1 MKFDDNG
8 IQTPV
13 EETDMERV
21 LTPADLGNHID
32 YQAMQPELRE
42 GDWVSA
48 DGFGEGE
55 IIRLLAP
62 ETGVALVRMDSFSK
76 LVQPDDDGEVFI
88 ALNLLS
94 KVEPEVV
101 QSDPLIEA
109 IITAL
114 QPGGERARSRRHR
127 DCHRPC
133 CRLDRR
139 PHYSGFDAAP
149 GAGFR
154 LLLQP
159 FRFLE
164 LPELDRNKLARELEA
179 LVRAGAPEEEE

>member
-114 QPGGERARSRRHR
+114 QPGGELVDLHPFQIGYNMRPFAEGLAKLCRRIVDETEHETGHQCGLIWKGVGLS
-127 DCHRPC
+127 DCDEC
-133 CRLDRR
+133 
-139 PHYSGFDAAP
+139 ST
-149 GAGFR
+149 
-154 LLLQP
+154 QP
-159 FRFLE
+159 KKTLR
-164 LPELDRNKLARELEA
+164 
-179 LVRAGAPEEEE
+179 